1 MTTRLLALILAGI
14 LLVLTVGQTGF
25 CASPIPPA
33 WTTQEAV
40 QFALNNSP
48 DAKAALLR
56 IEAAQADIQRARSA
70 FYPQL
75 SVLGEYSR
83 TDNPMYSFGNILNQ
97 GQFTNDIDFNDPGIS
112 DNLQF
117 KALLQYR
124 LYNGGS
130 DQAGLEMTKAR
141 EQATDLEYQ
150 AIKSTLGYEVV
161 RTFYTIV
168 QAEETVQAR
177 ESAVASL
184 AASLDVAKARYNEG
198 DLLKSEVLNLEV
210 QHSLA
215 RENLIQAQHG
225 LALARRGFLNVLGLS
240 QGTAAIDLAGS
251 ASQPVP
257 ELPEVTNRAE
267 IKAMQAV
274 VNAFEAGVRKSRG
287 GYYPTADAFG
297 AYQVNQG
304 FEFDEGSGNSWLAG
318 VQVNY
323 TLFNGK
329 RTQAEV
335 ERARAQLSEAREKLR
350 KMELAYT
357 FEIAQA
363 TLGLEQAE
371 KRVQVTSQMVE
382 SAVESARLSR
392 VRFKEGLL
400 LSSELIDTENRL
412 TDAKVRHA
420 LANAERHIA
429 VADLR
434 RAAGLMQYPHN

>member
-1 MTTRLLALILAGI
+1 MVTRLVVQILSGI
-14 LLVLTVGQTGF
+14 LVILTGAQTVF
-25 CASPIPPA
+25 CASPLPPS
-33 WTTQEAV
+33 WTAQEAV

-56 IEAAQADIQRARSA
+56 IQAAQANIQQARSA
-70 FYPQL
+70 FYPEL
-75 SVLGEYSR
+75 SVQGEYSR

-161 RTFYTIV
+161 RAFYIIA

-177 ESAVASL
+177 ESAVAAL
-184 AASLDVAKARYNEG
+184 AASLAVANARYDEG
-198 DLLKSEVLNLEV
+198 DLLKGEVLNLEV

-225 LALARRGFLNVLGLS
+225 LALARRGFLNVLGLT
-240 QGTAAIDLAGS
+240 QGAAAIDLAGS
-251 ASQPVP
+251 APQPVP
-257 ELPEVTNRAE
+257 ALPDVANRAE
-267 IKAMQAV
+267 IKAMQAAV
-274 VNAFEAGVRKSRG
+274 SAFEAGVRKSRG

-297 AYQVNQG
+297 AYQLDQG
-304 FEFDEGSGNSWLAG
+304 FEFDQGSGNSWLAG
-318 VQVNY
+318 VRVNY

-335 ERARAQLSEAREKLR
+335 EQARAQLSETRENLR
-350 KMELAYT
+350 KMELTYN
-357 FEIAQA
+357 FEIEQA

-392 VRFKEGLL
+392 ARFKEGVL

-412 TDAKVRHA
+412 TDANVRHA

-434 RAAGLMQYPHN
+434 RAAGLMQYPTK